1 MKEDASCV
9 KYIAAPLRAM
19 QGNRHCWEAE
29 LELLRSESL
38 VPVAWS
44 SVAYEQWRTDLRS
57 ICGSF
62 NPLPTEKDRAVRG
75 AARAIDVCG
84 MQFAHVSND
93 LDYVHRNWDDI
104 RRDTVEHLF
113 LIVQLQGSCG
123 VDHSGRQNTLD
134 VGDCILVDS
143 TRPTTFHF
151 GGNFSNHLSMHLPR
165 QIMYSEKRD
174 KFDIARKLQGFDPM
188 AIVLRGLIAKIM
200 STPETDPN
208 AASLREL
215 MFNATRQAFVSEAP
229 TIQNLQSLHDSAA
242 KRLEMVDIL
251 IDRHLTDS
259 NLSARWLATRIGVSI
274 RTLQQDFQGMGV
286 TCTTVIRDKRLRYA
300 REKIEQIKDVRGGQ
314 TIAEVAYASGFNDI
328 SYFNRS
334 FRELFDCAPTDLLK
348 PAGRD

>member
-1 MKEDASCV
+1 M
-9 KYIAAPLRAM
+9 
-19 QGNRHCWEAE
+19 
-29 LELLRSESL
+29 ELLRSGNL

-44 SVAYEQWRTDLRS
+44 PVAYEQWADDLHS

-62 NPLPTEKDRAVRG
+62 NPRLTERGRPVRG
-75 AARAIDVCG
+75 AARGIDVCG

-104 RRDTVEHLF
+104 RRDSVEHLF
-113 LIVQLQGSCG
+113 LIVQLEGSCG
-123 VDHSGRQNTLD
+123 VDHSGQQNTLD

-143 TRPTTFHF
+143 TKPTTFHF
-151 GGNFSNHLSMHLPR
+151 GGHFSNHLSMHLPR

-174 KFDIARKLQGFDPM
+174 TFDVARKLEGFDPM
-188 AIVLRGLIAKIM
+188 AIMLRALIAKIM

-208 AASLREL
+208 AGNLREL
-215 MFNATRQAFVSEAP
+215 MFNATRQAFVTEVP
-229 TIQNLQSLHDSAA
+229 GMRHLQSLHDSAA
-242 KRLEMVDIL
+242 RRLQMVDIL

-286 TCTTVIRDKRLRYA
+286 TCTTIIRDKRLRYA
-300 REKIEQIKDVRGGQ
+300 REKIEQIKDMRGGQ
-314 TIAEVAYASGFNDI
+314 TIAEVAYAAGFNDI

-334 FRELFDCAPTDLLK
+334 FKDLFDCAPTDLLK
-348 PAGRD
+348 PGHRA